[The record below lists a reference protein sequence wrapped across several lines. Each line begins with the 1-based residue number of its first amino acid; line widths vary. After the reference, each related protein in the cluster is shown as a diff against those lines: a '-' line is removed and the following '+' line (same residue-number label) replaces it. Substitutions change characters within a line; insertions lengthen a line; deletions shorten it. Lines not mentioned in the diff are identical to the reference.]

1 MKQKALKGICAALL
15 AGAAIAPGL
24 LAAEN
29 DDFAAR
35 LAQLVAG
42 QDDSAYF
49 SQIRLTAGSRE
60 MRADGKTIQLD
71 VPPEMNQGRL
81 TLPLRAVA
89 EAAGA
94 QVSYDAQ
101 TQTAVVNG
109 PYGGEIRCPLAGDVI
124 QINGES
130 RQMEVSSY
138 VKEGRTYLSA
148 QALEQALDLEIR
160 QKGAE
165 IFITAP
171 YQTCRVIAQTEKGTA
186 PDEKALEE
194 NGLKPQALITD
205 GHGMWVLQFSTPAQ
219 ARQAVA
225 LLNGQGM
232 TAEPDLYVPPMDGER
247 ETNESAQRS

>member
-29 DDFAAR
+29 DDFAAQ

-160 QKGAE
+160 QEGAE
-165 IFITAP
+165 IVVEAP
-171 YQTCRVIAQTEKGTA
+171 YQTCRVIAQGEKG
-186 PDEKALEE
+186 PDEAALKQQGLEPKALI
-194 NGLKPQALITD
+194 AD
-205 GHGMWVLQFSTPAQ
+205 GQGTWVLQFSTPAQ
-219 ARQAVA
+219 ARQAIQ
-225 LLNGQGM
+225 LLKSQGLE
-232 TAEPDLYVPPMDGER
+232 AEPDLYVPPMDGER